1 MTDREILELI
11 LSGQRSMAENFA
23 SMETRM
29 ESMENRM
36 ESMENRMESME
47 NRMDSMDSRLSRVE
61 DDVKGIRLRL
71 ENTTDKNIQIIAE
84 NYSNLLQKLDKNNLI
99 TDQQFAY
106 QIKVNYLM
114 DDVQRIKDEI
124 KEMKVAM
131 AL

>member
-23 SMETRM
+23 SMET
-29 ESMENRM
+29 
-36 ESMENRMESME
+36 RMESME